1 MHENSR
7 QQEMDW
13 IAYEAKEPPKIPEK
27 QHEVF
32 LLGQHND
39 NIFFWV
45 KR

>member
-1 MHENSR
+1 MN
-7 QQEMDW
+7 W

-39 NIFFWV
+39 TYSSGS
-45 KR
+45 KGKARS